1 MGLLAALGISL
12 LNVNFVMIY
21 FIHKML
27 ASPKNNLNYVKDSI
41 FECFFKVHNR
51 IVFKKKKDSQHIMM
65 QSLDLEEET
74 YLKI

>member
-1 MGLLAALGISL
+1 
-12 LNVNFVMIY
+12 
-21 FIHKML
+21 ML

-51 IVFKKKKDSQHIMM
+51 IVFKKKKKDSQHIMM